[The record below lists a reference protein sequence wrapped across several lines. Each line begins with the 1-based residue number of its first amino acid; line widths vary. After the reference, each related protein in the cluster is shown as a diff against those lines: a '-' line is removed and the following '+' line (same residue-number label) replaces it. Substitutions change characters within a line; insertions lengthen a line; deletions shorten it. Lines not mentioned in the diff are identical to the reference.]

1 MLAEH
6 TFIQLFF
13 NVALELHN
21 TASIM
26 EAQQR
31 AFKRMRSLFTMT
43 KNLANLFF
51 SLFRRKKKPQN
62 FFFDNKH
69 AHRLNTKKNWW
80 SQTGSN
86 RRPPECKSGALPA
99 ELWPLK
105 ETKDRY
111 PETFPSIKIKRNGG
125 PGTT

>member
-1 MLAEH
+1 MLAEY
-6 TFIQLFF
+6 TFIQLSF
-13 NVALELHN
+13 NAALELHN

-31 AFKRMRSLFTMT
+31 AFRRMHSLFTMT
-43 KNLANLFF
+43 KNLANSCF
-51 SLFRRKKKPQN
+51 SRFRKNKEPQN
-62 FFFDNKH
+62 FFFDNEH
-69 AHRLNTKKNWW
+69 ATDQPKTSTPMNWW

-105 ETKDRY
+105 GNGRPLY
-111 PETFPSIKIKRNGG
+111 PG
-125 PGTT
+125 